1 MVARALQRE
10 IGSGK
15 KKLVVRLL
23 HMAIPI
29 APLWGTAALF
39 TVTKEMLE
47 IPSRMM
53 VRLLITA
60 LHFHCCIP
68 L

>member
-1 MVARALQRE
+1 
-10 IGSGK
+10 
-15 KKLVVRLL
+15 
-23 HMAIPI
+23 MAIPI

-60 LHFHCCIP
+60 LHFHCRIP